1 MNRLLSLSVALAAS
15 ALLLIGLL
23 AGSRSA
29 SVHAQQGGAA
39 TPTPAAEPGPVFD
52 IQILPTEG
60 KISPPRYPNLDS
72 NLNHIVEQT
81 RTGRLTAQAAAA
93 SATMHYGQS
102 VAATLYII
110 EGYADAI
117 ASYLEA
123 NGASPRNIGTD
134 YIEAY
139 IPVSLLAE
147 ASEQEGVV
155 SVRAIVPPYPDQGT
169 IVSGG
174 VAAHGVPSWHAAG
187 YKGSGVKIG
196 VIDLS
201 FKGFAELMG
210 SELPTTV
217 NARRHRDDHHPSCE
231 RSDECSGR
239 NFAISQGSFGLQQN
253 HSVRISAG

>member
-1 MNRLLSLSVALAAS
+1 
-15 ALLLIGLL
+15 
-23 AGSRSA
+23 
-29 SVHAQQGGAA
+29 
-39 TPTPAAEPGPVFD
+39 
-52 IQILPTEG
+52 
-60 KISPPRYPNLDS
+60 
-72 NLNHIVEQT
+72 
-81 RTGRLTAQAAAA
+81 
-93 SATMHYGQS
+93 MHYGQS

-210 SELPTTV
+210 SGLPTTV
-217 NARRHRDDHHPSCE
+217 NARRHRDDYHPSCGAQM
-231 RSDECSGR
+231 SVPVG
-239 NFAISQGSFGLQQN
+239 ISQF
-253 HSVRISAG
+253 HRDRSACNKTTP